1 MEDHPIWQPLE
12 EPVSQAGTG
21 RSPRADARRNRD
33 RILAAAG
40 AAFAQY
46 GAEAS
51 LEEIARRAGV
61 GSATLHRH
69 FSSRQALLEAV
80 FRDRVAGLCA
90 KARDLAAAQDP
101 GPALVAWLRAVAAHA
116 TANRGLAAS
125 LIRGAR
131 EGDPTWGAT
140 CHTMIVNAGDELLV
154 SARRAGAV
162 RPGIA
167 IADLLKLVN
176 AISLAVEG
184 EPDGTAE
191 ADRLLALAIDGVCL
205 PKGEPQDL

>member
-1 MEDHPIWQPLE
+1 MSYP
-12 EPVSQAGTG
+12 STG
-21 RSPRADARRNRD
+21 RSPRADARRNHD

-40 AAFAQY
+40 AAIAQY

-69 FSSRQALLEAV
+69 FPSRQALLEAV
-80 FRDRVAGLCA
+80 FRDRVAELCA
-90 KARDLAAAQDP
+90 KSRDLAADLDP

-125 LIRGAR
+125 LIRGAH
-131 EGDPTWGAT
+131 EGDPAWGAT
-140 CHTMIVNAGDELLV
+140 CHTMIVNAGDELLA

-162 RPGIA
+162 RPDIA

-176 AISLAVEG
+176 AISLAVEQ

-191 ADRLLALAIDGVCL
+191 ADRLLALAIDGVHL
-205 PKGEPQDL
+205 RKDARQDLIPDAGLELR